1 MILQP
6 LTYNRSS
13 RLRRA
18 RVAPA
23 KNIRVAHAAP
33 RWQVRG
39 GRGEMDEEGT
49 CANLH
54 IPLDM
59 FYGERSFHSSYIGIC
74 VLWEYV
80 VSSR

>member
-18 RVAPA
+18 AIAPA

-39 GRGEMDEEGT
+39 GRGEMGG
-49 CANLH
+49 N
-54 IPLDM
+54 
-59 FYGERSFHSSYIGIC
+59 
-74 VLWEYV
+74 
-80 VSSR
+80 